1 MMAAARLFRRGRAG
15 AGSAGSVFSRA
26 ELQHGQGGI
35 STSSSGPSGEASW
48 VLVQRDGGS
57 STTAAGSATGAQFQL
72 PLQLLASSC
81 RRVLIHVQHAYI
93 TLSFC
98 TSGPANCR
106 HGAAGASVQRR
117 RRQWHGACGTR
128 LFAAPPAPGGGVA
141 AAGHAHACGLPRISG
156 TWVPAEHSVAG
167 SAPLRW
173 LRKRRCGAG
182 HRRTG
187 LAGWAPAA
195 LPPRPSTAT

>member
-15 AGSAGSVFSRA
+15 ARSAGSIFGSA
-26 ELQHGQGGI
+26 ELQHGKGGT

-57 STTAAGSATGAQFQL
+57 STTAAGSATGAQL
-72 PLQLLASSC
+72 PLQLLASCC
-81 RRVLIHVQHAYI
+81 RRVLIYVQNAYI

-117 RRQWHGACGTR
+117 RRQRHWACGTR
-128 LFAAPPAPGGGVA
+128 LLAAPPAPGGGVA
-141 AAGHAHACGLPRISG
+141 AAGHAHACGLSRLSG
-156 TWVPAEHSVAG
+156 AWVPAEHAVAG
-167 SAPLRW
+167 SAPLRR

-182 HRRTG
+182 HRRTE
-187 LAGWAPAA
+187 LAEWAPAA
-195 LPPRPSTAT
+195 LPSCPSTAT